1 MFSPQQP
8 FKLVFIL
15 RSEFSVFCSCPVD
28 SVVLVALVFFIMVL
42 NPLDSMLGMNDR
54 FAQQVLNFFGDQGR

>member
-1 MFSPQQP
+1 M
-8 FKLVFIL
+8 
-15 RSEFSVFCSCPVD
+15 FCSCPVD

-42 NPLDSMLGMNDR
+42 NPLDSMLNMDDK